1 MKSFRAGVFNLKKLN
16 TMAAL
21 GSELKRDET
30 TLVLVSGKQPIT
42 REWRFFVYRNQVITG
57 SLYLVGEERINETI
71 NGGYLVSY
79 LNNVLK
85 SVNWYPESLY
95 TVDICESAGEL
106 YILELGSYSCS
117 AEYGCDLGLIIEIGA
132 KAALEDYEA
141 VND

>member
-1 MKSFRAGVFNLKKLN
+1 M
-16 TMAAL
+16 
-21 GSELKRDET
+21 
-30 TLVLVSGKQPIT
+30 VSGKQPIT
-42 REWRFFVYRNQVITG
+42 REWRFFVYKNQVITS
-57 SLYLVGEERINETI
+57 SLYLVGEERINEI
-71 NGGYLVSY
+71 IMGGYLESY
-79 LNNVLK
+79 LHQGLK

-117 AEYGCDLGLIIEIGA
+117 GEYGCDLSLMIEIGA